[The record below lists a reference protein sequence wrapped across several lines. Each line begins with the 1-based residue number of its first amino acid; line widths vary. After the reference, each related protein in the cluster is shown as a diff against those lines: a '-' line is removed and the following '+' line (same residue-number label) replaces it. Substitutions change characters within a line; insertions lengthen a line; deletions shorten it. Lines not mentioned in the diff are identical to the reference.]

1 MDVDYAPHYLES
13 KRLLREIYE
22 TANEREI
29 ETAVAL
35 AEKLMVESRLLLQA
49 LKAQRPQ

>member
-1 MDVDYAPHYLES
+1 MYVDYSPYYLEV

-22 TANEREI
+22 NANDREI
-29 ETAVAL
+29 ETAIAL

-49 LKAQRPQ
+49 IKAQREQ

>member
-1 MDVDYAPHYLES
+1 MNVDYSPHYLEA
-13 KRLLREIYE
+13 KRLLRDVYE
-22 TANEREI
+22 TANERDM

-49 LKAQRPQ
+49 IKAQRQQ

>member
-1 MDVDYAPHYLES
+1 MDVDYAPHYLHA
-13 KRLLREIYE
+13 KQLLRDVYE
-22 TANEREI
+22 TANDREI
-29 ETAVAL
+29 EKAVAL

>member
-1 MDVDYAPHYLES
+1 MNVDYSPHYLEA
-13 KRLLREIYE
+13 KRLLRDVYE
-22 TANEREI
+22 TANERDI

-49 LKAQRPQ
+49 IKAQRQQ

>member
-1 MDVDYAPHYLES
+1 MSVDYSPHYLEV
-13 KRLLREIYE
+13 KRLLREVYE
-22 TANEREI
+22 NANEREI

-35 AEKLMVESRLLLQA
+35 AEKLMVEST

>member
-1 MDVDYAPHYLES
+1 MYIDYSPHYLEV
-13 KRLLREIYE
+13 KRLLREVYE
-22 TANEREI
+22 NANEREI

-49 LKAQRPQ
+49 IKAQRKQ